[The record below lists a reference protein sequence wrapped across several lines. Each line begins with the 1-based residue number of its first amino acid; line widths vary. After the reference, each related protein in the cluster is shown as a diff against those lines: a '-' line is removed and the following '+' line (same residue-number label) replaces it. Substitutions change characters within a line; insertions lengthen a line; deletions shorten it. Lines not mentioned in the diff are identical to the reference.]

1 MKSIN
6 ISQLD
11 NGLRVVSER
20 LPQVESA
27 ALGLWILGG
36 LEVENDRVLGIGHY
50 LEHMLFKGTTK
61 RTARQISEEIDGV
74 GGHLN
79 GYTDREYVCLYV
91 HLLAE
96 HLPLALDVLFDMTF
110 NSTFTPVDVDK
121 EREVIIQESRR
132 LEDNPEEQVHDIAI
146 ETAWQGHPL
155 GRSLHGNEA
164 TIRAIMRDDLITHFR
179 SNYTP
184 DKMLITAAGAI
195 DHEKLVDLV
204 RNSTAELKKGQM
216 EAEKKSPSFNS
227 EQKSLSRTTEQVHV
241 CLALPGCAQT
251 DKDRYAMVLFDSILG
266 GASSSRLFQ
275 EIRENRGLVY
285 SIGSYSFSCR
295 NAGLFLI
302 HAGTGGEN
310 LSQVLELISEELD
323 KISKH
328 GVSEA
333 ELERVKA
340 QVHGTLALAR
350 ESTAYRMQRLV
361 HSILYEGKVVRN
373 RELLRRFEVVSQ
385 KDIHRVAE
393 KILSAS
399 PTLITLGPI

>member
-110 NSTFTPVDVDK
+110 NSTFTPEDVDK

-155 GRSLHGNEA
+155 GRSLHGNEE
-164 TIRAIMRDDLITHFR
+164 TIRAIMRDDLLTHFR
-179 SNYTP
+179 SYYTP
-184 DKMLITAAGAI
+184 DKILITAAGAI
-195 DHEKLVDLV
+195 DHAKLVELV
-204 RNSTAELKKGQM
+204 RNSTAALKQGQI
-216 EAEKKSPSFNS
+216 EPVKKAPSFNS
-227 EQKSLSRTTEQVHV
+227 EQKSLARTTEQVHV

-251 DKDRYAMVLFDSILG
+251 DKDRYAMVLFDSMLG

-323 KISKH
+323 KIRKN
-328 GVSEA
+328 GVSEV

-350 ESTAYRMQRLV
+350 ESTAYRMQRLA
-361 HSILYEGKVVRN
+361 HSMLYEGKVVRN

>member
-6 ISQLD
+6 ISKLD

-27 ALGLWILGG
+27 ALGLLILGG
-36 LEVENDRVLGIGHY
+36 LEVESDRVLGIGHY
-50 LEHMLFKGTTK
+50 LEHMLFKGTAK

-216 EAEKKSPSFNS
+216 EAVKKSPSFNS